1 MNNNIEERLRK
12 LELDNK
18 YIIGNIT
25 EIIKPNINNL
35 EKNKKIEEILYED
48 FYTNVFN
55 DNKGEKNG

>member
-35 EKNKKIEEILYED
+35 EKRIKK
-48 FYTNVFN
+48 
-55 DNKGEKNG
+55 